1 MAAGIAGDELGDV
14 WKYTTAGAA
23 LSSAALP
30 GAISSARSS
39 ISEAYKE
46 GAYGPDTLISQAERD
61 YVKSTEYDAIYQHE
75 FKHEDGSALSKSEL
89 KAKKEQGAYYS
100 ARGIDGD
107 NAIKAIKLEDKLKK
121 ELGPVSDDT
130 DVQGY
135 IARIM
140 KEAKG
145 YDAKDLRDK
154 QKVTN
159 LTNSLKSALEKGG
172 YSSSDAGKEASRA
185 VKYIKAAKG
194 VKD

>member
-107 NAIKAIKLEDKLKK
+107 NAIKAIKLEDK
-121 ELGPVSDDT
+121 EGTRTS
-130 DVQGY
+130 Q
-135 IARIM
+135 
-140 KEAKG
+140 
-145 YDAKDLRDK
+145 
-154 QKVTN
+154 
-159 LTNSLKSALEKGG
+159 
-172 YSSSDAGKEASRA
+172 
-185 VKYIKAAKG
+185 
-194 VKD
+194 